1 MGEPL
6 SPFLLQ
12 AAAAPQGGGMSFF
25 LMLGGMLAVLYFIMI
40 RPEAKKQKKHQ
51 TMISALKRGDEI
63 ILNSGIFGKVVSV
76 DQQTL
81 TIEIA
86 DKTKIKVLKNAVTAL
101 SKSLPEEQKDSDK
114 STEAAK
120 AS

>member
-1 MGEPL
+1 MGEQF

-12 AAAAPQGGGMSFF
+12 AAPAGPEGGGLSFF
-25 LMLGGMLAVLYFIMI
+25 LMLGGMLMVLYFIMI

-51 TMISALKRGDEI
+51 SMVSTLKRGDEV
-63 ILNSGIFGKVVSV
+63 ILNSGIFGKVVTV

-101 SKSLPEEQKDSDK
+101 ANQMPKEDDAAANNKES
-114 STEAAK
+114 AK
-120 AS
+120 A